1 MTKHVRQPGHQ
12 CIFFYAFICTHL
24 QLVCE
29 LVRRQTVRQRL
40 QILQM
45 RDTLG
50 QHPEHRV
57 ELCALQQLR
66 CLRVR
71 RNDHFVHVYALTIIR
86 ENVTLEI
93 EVLLNDESVSYA
105 ELIVLALVAS
115 GREYVNL
122 PAARVWR
129 GIPQVCTH
137 TRITAE

>member
-1 MTKHVRQPGHQ
+1 
-12 CIFFYAFICTHL
+12 
-24 QLVCE
+24 
-29 LVRRQTVRQRL
+29 
-40 QILQM
+40 M
-45 RDTLG
+45 RDALG

-66 CLRVR
+66 CLCVR
-71 RNDHFVHVYALTIIR
+71 SNDHFALTIIC
-86 ENVTLEI
+86 ENDTLEI